1 MNAQPKCLII
11 HHGNCWDGAAA
22 AYCTM
27 VHLQKVVPVNWE
39 DTIVQ
44 PWNYGDKR
52 DVVEYVQ
59 GLDGELVIYIV
70 DFSFNR
76 ATLQQLCSSP
86 NVHTVTVVDHH
97 KTAQAE
103 LENWTDAPVNFA
115 CTFDMTRS
123 GARLCFDMCCT
134 PLGAAAE
141 AVINYIQDRD
151 LWTWKIPETKAVMAW
166 MDTMD
171 RVPSAVNFII
181 KVADSPGGV
190 QKMYDSGNSILKYQD
205 RVISEHVARATLGK
219 QDGYTFAFVNATT
232 LPSEIGHA
240 LLEKFPEA
248 DAALMYNDRLD
259 MGKRIVSLR
268 SRPADAGGVDVSAI
282 AKDHGGGGH
291 YSAAGYEKELY
302 RPCL

>member
-1 MNAQPKCLII
+1 MTTQPKYLII

-27 VHLQKVVPVNWE
+27 CHLQKVGPVHWE
-39 DTIVQ
+39 DIIVQ

-76 ATLQQLCSSP
+76 ATLQQLCTSP

-103 LENWTDAPVNFA
+103 LENWLDAPVNFA
-115 CTFDMTRS
+115 CTFDMERS
-123 GARLCFDMCCT
+123 GARMCFNMCCV
-134 PLGAAAE
+134 PLGP
-141 AVINYIQDRD
+141 AVEQLVNYIQDRD
-151 LWTWKIPETKAVMAW
+151 LWEWKLIGTTAVMAW

-171 RVPSAVNFII
+171 RTPANFALAV
-181 KVADSPGGV
+181 KYAAPHDGLDLMKAEGLA
-190 QKMYDSGNSILKYQD
+190 ILKYQA
-205 RVISEHVARATLGK
+205 RVISEHVARATMVKRG
-219 QDGYTFAFVNATT
+219 GYTYATVNATT
-232 LPSEIGHA
+232 LTSEIGSA

-248 DAALMYNDRLD
+248 DVAHMYNDRHD
-259 MGKRIVSLR
+259 MGKRIHSLR
-268 SRPADAGGVDVSAI
+268 SRKANAGGVDVSAI
-282 AKDHGGGGH
+282 AKAHGGGGH
-291 YSAAGYEKELY
+291 YSAAGYKKEL
-302 RPCL
+302 